1 MRSLSTAIVVV
12 LLLLTL
18 PGGSSSAQE
27 AAKPD
32 LGPAQA
38 AAESLAKVPEP
49 PAPVNIPNDL
59 EGVVKKQF
67 GPSFSIAKT
76 SSKILMTHIQQ
87 ENETPW
93 TPFMTGDLDGDGV
106 EDAIIIARSKDA
118 LGGEAMYDY
127 KVLDPMNQYFGWGN
141 PKVTST
147 FAAED
152 PIHNTLVLVIHG
164 AGKEGWRAEKPKA
177 KFVWINL
184 RFDRLTLSGATL
196 KKKAIA
202 AVRVEESDGVASLV
216 FWDGKKYK
224 YLPGAAG
231 GG

>member
-1 MRSLSTAIVVV
+1 MRSPSFTIVVV
-12 LLLLTL
+12 LFLLTL
-18 PGGSSSAQE
+18 PGGSSAQD
-27 AAKPD
+27 AAKPN

-38 AAESLAKVPEP
+38 SAESAARVAEP
-49 PAPVNIPNDL
+49 PAPANVPSDL
-59 EGVVKKQF
+59 QDVVKKQF
-67 GPSFSIAKT
+67 GPAFSVAMT
-76 SSKILMTHIQQ
+76 PSKIMMTHIQQ

-127 KVLDPMNQYFGWGN
+127 KVLDPVNAYFGWGN
-141 PKVTST
+141 PKLTST
-147 FAAED
+147 FTAED
-152 PIHNTLVLVIHG
+152 PVHNTLVLVIHG
-164 AGKEGWRAEKPKA
+164 AGKDGWRAEKPKA

>member
-1 MRSLSTAIVVV
+1 M
-12 LLLLTL
+12 
-18 PGGSSSAQE
+18 PGQN
-27 AAKPD
+27 

-38 AAESLAKVPEP
+38 AAEATAKVPEP
-49 PAPVNIPNDL
+49 PAPANVPNGLRD
-59 EGVVKKQF
+59 VVKKQF
-67 GPSFSIAKT
+67 GPSFSIAMT
-76 SSKILMTHIQQ
+76 PGKIMMTHIQQ
-87 ENETPW
+87 EDDTPW

-106 EDAIIIARSKDA
+106 EDAIIIGRSKDA

-152 PIHNTLVLVIHG
+152 PIHNTLVMVIHG
-164 AGKEGWRAEKPKA
+164 SGKEGWRAEKPKA
-177 KFVWINL
+177 KFVLINL
-184 RFDRLTLSGATL
+184 RFDRLTLSGATY
-196 KKKAIA
+196 KKKAVA